1 MSFKLKGD
9 TVRSEMC
16 GAVFAARLATF
27 VIKNSRNKFHKIYH
41 FIDSMTVLGAI
52 NKESYGFST
61 FYANRIGEI
70 RASTN
75 PENWFWVQSDYNPSD
90 CITRGASPGELDQN
104 SQWQKGPEC
113 LYLPESQWPLSR
125 EISERSESEVQGLQ
139 RKAFSK
145 MVTRSQSKQANEN
158 KHW

>member
-27 VIKNSRNKFHKIYH
+27 VIKNSSNKFHKIYH

-75 PENWFWVQSDYNPSD
+75 PENWFWVQS
-90 CITRGASPGELDQN
+90 ASK
-104 SQWQKGPEC
+104 KGPEW

-139 RKAFSK
+139 RKVFSK

-158 KHW
+158 KHWWEVR